1 MPESAGYANPEQE
14 QGTSMRET
22 IEARLAAL
30 RREYAA
36 GETQLRLQEQQL
48 NSLRETVIRISG
60 AILVLEEIL
69 SSSVT
74 DTPSQEFR
82 PTDGL
87 AVVGGQADGSKG

>member
-1 MPESAGYANPEQE
+1 
-14 QGTSMRET
+14 MRET

-36 GETQLRLQEQQL
+36 GETQLRRQEQQVS
-48 NSLRETVIRISG
+48 SLRETLIRISG
-60 AILVLEEIL
+60 AILVLEELL

-74 DTPSQEFR
+74 DTPLSQEFR
-82 PTDGL
+82 PTDGP